1 MKPCP
6 RNGAKRCPPNLT
18 SWLPDR
24 KTGVEKPG
32 LPTLF
37 LSTDRLSRTRF
48 AEMPERFLGQEPKF
62 FAEWLKHIDVWIGLP
77 NTENP
82 KAVFADIPEKRMAK
96 TSKAA
101 RVVRD
106 MLNDAKI
113 RVVIIGYPTAEV
125 AADNGLEFST
135 YQNMHWKAIHA
146 DYRQISDQGNR
157 LKDYFRGAKSVRVT
171 SPHGTDITFEV
182 GNRPIFVNDG
192 IVTEQEARSKTF
204 FTRLASLPGGSL
216 TFAPIE
222 TSANGK
228 VVVPK
233 DRCRF
238 EPLKDIS
245 FELKNGR
252 LQNFRAAQGSQ
263 CFEETMAAYTGSKDT
278 IGSIRIG
285 LNPEWKVIEDD
296 GDFRPEDALGM
307 VTIGL
312 GFNELLGGAN
322 KDPGGF
328 SFPIVGAT
336 VEIDGRVV
344 IKATKVSG
352 CQ

>member
-1 MKPCP
+1 M
-6 RNGAKRCPPNLT
+6 
-18 SWLPDR
+18 
-24 KTGVEKPG
+24 
-32 LPTLF
+32 
-37 LSTDRLSRTRF
+37 
-48 AEMPERFLGQEPKF
+48 
-62 FAEWLKHIDVWIGLP
+62 
-77 NTENP
+77 
-82 KAVFADIPEKRMAK
+82 
-96 TSKAA
+96 
-101 RVVRD
+101 
-106 MLNDAKI
+106 
-113 RVVIIGYPTAEV
+113 
-125 AADNGLEFST
+125 
-135 YQNMHWKAIHA
+135 
-146 DYRQISDQGNR
+146 
-157 LKDYFRGAKSVRVT
+157 RVT

-182 GNRPIFVNDG
+182 GSRPIFVNDG

-204 FTRLASLPGGSL
+204 FTRLATLPGGSL

-233 DRCRF
+233 DRCRL

-344 IKATKVSG
+344 VKAGKLMF
-352 CQ
+352 